1 MVNMSKGAIFAYLN
15 TYAVTP
21 GYKKVFIAFD
31 GVEPT
36 KETLEGLY
44 GENNELI
51 LKDIVALGEVRGYF
65 VYDVDFVAEA
75 VTPTLYRWEAS
86 ERQED
91 MRVVSLGDVSWFVF
105 AIVDTSIVDLDSEG
119 MVYDAFVGAISDV
132 GDDGDVF
139 IPAKKI
145 GANQSYLLNDLEINY
160 WN

>member
-1 MVNMSKGAIFAYLN
+1 MSKGSI
-15 TYAVTP
+15 YAFLKNYALTP

-36 KETLEGLY
+36 PAELEALY
-44 GENNELI
+44 NENNELK
-51 LKDIVALGEVRGYF
+51 LTDVVALGQPRGYF
-65 VYDVDFVAEA
+65 VYGTDFVAES
-75 VTPTLYRWEAS
+75 VTPTLYRWIAS
-86 ERQED
+86 ERIED
-91 MRVVSLGDVSWFVF
+91 MSVVSLGEVNWFIF
-105 AIVDTSIVDLDSEG
+105 AIVDDTVTDLTSVG